1 MGLPTSVP
9 GLPVLFHGHHSDN
22 LARHALLLASKQC
35 IGVQWTGLADKAVVR
50 CSTIRCLWRDLGRVR
65 IFNQLDQNLQVQRS
79 SLHDRHE
86 YNVLHCALHP
96 VSPSDWGGLYH
107 VVGVVPQLR
116 DVPYACRDLSN
127 CRASL
132 QHKWRALRL
141 KHRCLYDVGTLRW
154 HLRVVILVQWRREV

>member
-35 IGVQWTGLADKAVVR
+35 IGVQWAGLADKAVFR

-79 SLHDRHE
+79 PLHDRH
-86 YNVLHCALHP
+86 VLTMLHYTLHP
-96 VSPSDWGGLYH
+96 VPSYCGALYRLIVFVPGLRN
-107 VVGVVPQLR
+107 L
-116 DVPYACRDLSN
+116 PYTCRDFSN

-132 QHKWRALRL
+132 QHKWIALRL
-141 KHRCLYDVGTLRW
+141 KRRCLYDVGTLRW